1 MKIAEALLLRK
12 QLEAKV
18 KQLEPLKMSGDN
30 GVYQDQ
36 INRVKVT
43 DEVDQITMKIAR
55 IDIRSVTADYDH
67 YASQLRKLDAAIQQ
81 ANWQFEVSFDE
92 GPMPSREAT
101 KEKKAKK

>member
-18 KQLEPLKMSGDN
+18 KQLEALKMSGDN

-67 YASQLRKLDAAIQQ
+67 YASQLRKLDASIQQ
-81 ANWQFEVSFDE
+81 ANWAFEVTYKEEALPKRDE
-92 GPMPSREAT
+92 PKGAR
-101 KEKKAKK
+101 KK